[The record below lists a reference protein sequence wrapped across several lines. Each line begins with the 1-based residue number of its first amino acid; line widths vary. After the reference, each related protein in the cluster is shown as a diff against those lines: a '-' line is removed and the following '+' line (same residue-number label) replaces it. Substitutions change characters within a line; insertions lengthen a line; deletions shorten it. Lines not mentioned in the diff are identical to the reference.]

1 MKPKQLTLLRH
12 GQSLW
17 NLENKFTGWV
27 DVPLSDTGRNE
38 AKVAGELICD
48 EGIEPHV
55 LFTSMLDRA
64 IHTSE
69 IALRALHRSWIP
81 VARNWRLNERHYGAL
96 QGLDKSETA
105 KIHGEDQVKVWRRS
119 FDVPPPAV
127 DRSDSMHPANDSR
140 YKDIPPE
147 DLPSGESL
155 ELTRDRVMPYFHKC
169 IVPAV
174 QEGQSPLVVAH
185 GNSLRSIVM
194 MLDGLSSEDV
204 LGLNIPTGVPLTY
217 EFDSDGSVVSKRY
230 LGDQDAIHRKIQ
242 EVAQQGA
249 SK

>member
-1 MKPKQLTLLRH
+1 MFYLLQCLT
-12 GQSLW
+12 
-17 NLENKFTGWV
+17 
-27 DVPLSDTGRNE
+27 
-38 AKVAGELICD
+38 
-48 EGIEPHV
+48 EPFIPQKSH
-55 LFTSMLDRA
+55 
-64 IHTSE
+64 
-69 IALRALHRSWIP
+69 LRALHRSWIP

-127 DRSDSMHPANDSR
+127 DSSDSMHPANDDR

-174 QEGQSPLVVAH
+174 QEG
-185 GNSLRSIVM
+185 R
-194 MLDGLSSEDV
+194 
-204 LGLNIPTGVPLTY
+204 VP
-217 EFDSDGSVVSKRY
+217 FGRGSR
-230 LGDQDAIHRKIQ
+230 QQFAFHRHDA
-242 EVAQQGA
+242 
-249 SK
+249 

>member
-1 MKPKQLTLLRH
+1 MKRKQLTLLRH

-64 IHTSE
+64 IHTAE

-81 VARNWRLNERHYGAL
+81 VARN
-96 QGLDKSETA
+96 
-105 KIHGEDQVKVWRRS
+105 
-119 FDVPPPAV
+119 
-127 DRSDSMHPANDSR
+127 R

-174 QEGQSPLVVAH
+174 QEGRSPLVVAH

-230 LGDQDAIHRKIQ
+230 LGDQDAIQRKIQ

>member
-1 MKPKQLTLLRH
+1 MKRKQLTLLRH

-27 DVPLSDTGRNE
+27 DVPLSETGRSE
-38 AKVAGELICD
+38 AKVAGELICE

-55 LFTSMLDRA
+55 VFTSMLDRA

-81 VARNWRLNERHYGAL
+81 VERNWRLNERHYGAL
-96 QGLDKSETA
+96 QGLDKAETA

-119 FDVPPPAV
+119 FDVPPPPV
-127 DRSDSMHPANDSR
+127 DISDSMHPGNDAR
-140 YKDIPPE
+140 YQNIPPV

-155 ELTRDRVMPYFHKC
+155 ELTRDRVMPYFHKS

-217 EFDSDGSVVSKRY
+217 EFDSNGSVVSKRY

-242 EVAQQGA
+242 EVANQGA